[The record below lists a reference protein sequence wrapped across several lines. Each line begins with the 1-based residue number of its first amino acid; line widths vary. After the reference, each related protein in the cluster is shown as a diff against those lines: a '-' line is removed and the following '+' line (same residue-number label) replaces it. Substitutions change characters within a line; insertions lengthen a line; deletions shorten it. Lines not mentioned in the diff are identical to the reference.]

1 MAIQTVQCKADTYVS
16 FASPSGNFSGLNSML
31 VHRILTSSS
40 AMMAFLQFDIPLLV
54 NKQITKVEL
63 KIHCTQKGRRSTI
76 VAAQYAIPV
85 SVNTLTGN
93 IVQSQYIDSDMAYSP
108 TEITSPAYVSDANE
122 WIIWD
127 ITSIVTNA
135 LGTNNAVIGLQDLTG
150 TQSDDTEI
158 WKFSSRESTN
168 IPYIEITYNDAVPD
182 LPTIIYPNGDVIEKG
197 NALTFQWK
205 HNSLYDTGQTKYD
218 FGWRQQ
224 GNASWTDALGV
235 VSTVQS
241 RTLDTSSMPTGIIEW
256 RVRTYNAINAV
267 SEYAYGAFELTGR
280 PTAPII
286 DSMKNDAIT
295 EIKWRS
301 NEAETAIFRL
311 WIYQGATLIHDSGE
325 RPGGLTSSYVPNMM
339 FPDGTYTVKMRIG
352 SVYGVWSDEAARVF
366 TISTPQ
372 MAKPGFSL
380 SSAKTGIRITAET
393 INNYLRYVRYSPN
406 ANGSNMTET
415 RQPDSQYIG
424 IGYMPKDVFEHENI
438 YIGTNNFSGDKWINL
453 SAYINDV
460 PYNGLTV
467 KKKTT
472 AWNGMCQKIQAQ
484 AGETYTVYGYV
495 KTEPESK
502 FNCYYYCGTTNSES
516 ASISSVT
523 TYKNGILQTSNAD
536 NSSDS
541 EFSWIAY
548 TFKVVRSGVIRP
560 GFEMSTTGAIYIC
573 GLKLVREKYDQ
584 AVKWTPAPSDWLS
597 DPTNYEWIPIQSY
610 DNVNA
615 AERIVYRSENGIDF
629 SPIARFTG
637 ESYIDYS
644 VKSGTMYEYFIRA
657 HNMGFSDS
665 DKLTMKVNYKGVI
678 ISNVNT
684 PDDYIQAYQS
694 DSDWYNVFKTTPT
707 NEAELVTY
715 EGREYPV
722 KEAGIHREYKI
733 NTSFYLNNRDTK
745 RLRDMHKANGIY
757 LFRSAEECF
766 CCEIEIN
773 DENTFLNKGKK
784 VEVTLTRLDYD
795 MGVRFDV

>member
-1 MAIQTVQCKADTYVS
+1 MATQTVQCKADTYVS
-16 FASPSGNFSGLNSML
+16 FASPSGNFSSLNSML
-31 VHRILTSSS
+31 VHRILTYSS

-158 WKFSSRESTN
+158 WKFSSRESSN

-256 RVRTYNAINAV
+256 RVRTYNANNAV

-295 EIKWRS
+295 EITWRS

-311 WIYQGATLIHDSGE
+311 WIYQGATLVHDSGE
-325 RPGGLTSSYVPNMM
+325 RPGGFTSSYIPNMM

-352 SVYGVWSDEAARVF
+352 SVYGVWSDEAAKVF

-380 SSAKTGIRITAET
+380 SAAKTGIRIIAET
-393 INNYLRYVRYSPN
+393 INNYLTYIRYSPN
-406 ANGSNMTET
+406 ANGSSMTES
-415 RQPDSQYIG
+415 RQPNSQYVG
-424 IGYMPKDVFEHENI
+424 VGYMPKEVYEQPNLAKYSNYPGSLVPPFT
-438 YIGTNNFSGDKWINL
+438 TNNANITTVTLDGYKCLRVITNTVSGTLTGIYYSNSYQYESFNDGDDVLVSFMIKGSVNNWRAMYYERATEIEVIN
-453 SAYINDV
+453 
-460 PYNGLTV
+460 
-467 KKKTT
+467 KKNSYQDWERVIWRGKKGTPNPT
-472 AWNGMCQKIQAQ
+472 AGA
-484 AGETYTVYGYV
+484 
-495 KTEPESK
+495 
-502 FNCYYYCGTTNSES
+502 
-516 ASISSVT
+516 
-523 TYKNGILQTSNAD
+523 
-536 NSSDS
+536 
-541 EFSWIAY
+541 FSWYAGI
-548 TFKVVRSGVIRP
+548 SEP
-560 GFEMSTTGAIYIC
+560 STTFYI
-573 GLKLVREKYDQ
+573 RELSIQRSTEFVGYY
-584 AVKWTPAPSDWLS
+584 PAPSDWLS
-597 DPTNYEWIPIQSY
+597 DPNNYTWIPIQSY

-615 AERIVYRSENGIDF
+615 AERIVYRSDNGVNF
-629 SPIARFTG
+629 EPIARFTG
-637 ESYIDYS
+637 ESYIDYA
-644 VKSGTMYEYFIRA
+644 VKSGTVYEYFIRA
-657 HNMGFSDS
+657 HNLGYSDS
-665 DKLTMKVNYKGVI
+665 DKLTMKVDYKGII

-694 DSDWYNVFKTTPT
+694 DSDWYNVFKTTPK
-707 NEAELVTY
+707 NEAELISY

-722 KEAGIHREYKI
+722 KESGIHRSYEI
-733 NTSFYLNNRDTK
+733 STSFFLDNANAK
-745 RLRDMHKANGIY
+745 RLREMHKKNGIY

-773 DENTFLNKGKK
+773 DENTLFNKGKK
-784 VEVTLTRLDYD
+784 VEVTLTRLNYN